1 VVILLNAYLLFIF
14 VIICLFTDLSERKI
28 YNPVVL
34 GGTLAALV
42 INMLQLGVLDGF
54 TYTAAGMFT
63 GIFLLI
69 MPFIAGGLGAGDV
82 KMLGMIGA
90 FVGYEMVVQ
99 VLLVS
104 ALVGGLYALFA
115 MVVERRLFRG
125 MWKLF
130 IGLIM
135 FVLTRKTVYLYNME
149 DNRGDRAMIPYG
161 AALSAGVI
169 IIYIMGSLNYNLPGF
184 SLPAFF

>member
-1 VVILLNAYLLFIF
+1 
-14 VIICLFTDLSERKI
+14 
-28 YNPVVL
+28 
-34 GGTLAALV
+34 
-42 INMLQLGVLDGF
+42 
-54 TYTAAGMFT
+54 
-63 GIFLLI
+63 
-69 MPFIAGGLGAGDV
+69 
-82 KMLGMIGA
+82 MLGMIGA
-90 FVGYEMVVQ
+90 FVGYQMVVQ

-149 DNRGDRAMIPYG
+149 DTRGERAMIPYG

-169 IIYIMGSLNYNLPGF
+169 IIYIMGSLHYNMPGF